1 MGTAAVAERPV
12 GTLSQPTKTAGLWQ
26 EAFRRLL
33 RSRLATISA
42 IMLALLVLIAI
53 FAPFVAPYDYSAQ
66 DYSALT
72 EPPSRDH
79 WLGTDD
85 LGRDIL
91 SRLIFG
97 ARISLAVGL
106 VVQAVILLIGVPAGL
121 IAAHFGGKVD
131 TVIMR
136 TVDALYSIPSLL
148 FVIVIMTF
156 LRATLATPS
165 NGFTQALASL
175 DAQTGGL
182 IGVFIGIG
190 LINWMPAT
198 RLVRGQAVSLKEK
211 EFVEAARGSGA
222 SDGRIMMQHLLPNVV
237 PIIVVTATIG
247 IPQAIIYEAGISF
260 LGLGARP
267 PMPSW
272 GLMIVLDRPGLQLPR
287 RRSPRCARSLDGTVE
302 RSRQFGVILRN
313 EGPRRNPLH
322 CGGTQDS
329 SYTLQFVGLTQ
340 LRHCAAL
347 SGHGAQTAT
356 SMP

>member
-1 MGTAAVAERPV
+1 VVAKPATVDATPASTPLAPALTQTAKVR
-12 GTLSQPTKTAGLWQ
+12 GLWR
-26 EAFRRLL
+26 EALRRLL
-33 RSRLATISA
+33 QSKLATVAAVLLIL
-42 IMLALLVLIAI
+42 LALVAI
-53 FAPFVAPYDYSAQ
+53 FAPLVAPYDYTAQ
-66 DYSALT
+66 DYTALT
-72 EPPSRDH
+72 QPPSRAH

-97 ARISLAVGL
+97 ARISLSVGL

-131 TVIMR
+131 TFIMR

-156 LRATLATPS
+156 LRATLAAPS
-165 NGFTQALASL
+165 NDFTRTLATF

-190 LINWMPAT
+190 LINWMPAA

-222 SDGRIMMQHLLPNVV
+222 SDGRIMLHHLLPNVV

-272 GLMIVLDRPGLQLPR
+272 GLMISEAIPNL
-287 RRSPRCARSLDGTVE
+287 RSYPYMLVSPAV
-302 RSRQFGVILRN
+302 
-313 EGPRRNPLH
+313 
-322 CGGTQDS
+322 
-329 SYTLQFVGLTQ
+329 
-340 LRHCAAL
+340 AL
-347 SGHGAQTAT
+347 SMTVLAFNFLGDGLRDALDPW
-356 SMP
+356 MER